1 MRCRLHIFGVALTAV
16 FVAPGDAAN
25 NETPVKR
32 TYVAHA
38 AAPERQTL
46 AEAELKSAGCTTC
59 HEKTDAPT
67 MHANTAVILGCT
79 DCHGG
84 DAAIKRPA
92 ATVPADVAYRRA
104 QDLAHVLPRLPTS
117 WGYPA
122 SATLPR
128 TYTLL
133 NDEAPEVVRF
143 INPGDYQVA
152 REACPLV

>member
-1 MRCRLHIFGVALTAV
+1 MRCRDCTSSEWRWRPRLL
-16 FVAPGDAAN
+16 APGNAAN

-46 AEAELKSAGCTTC
+46 VEAELKSAGCTTC

-84 DAAIKRPA
+84 DASIKRPA
-92 ATVPADVAYRRA
+92 A
-104 QDLAHVLPRLPTS
+104 
-117 WGYPA
+117 
-122 SATLPR
+122 SA
-128 TYTLL
+128 
-133 NDEAPEVVRF
+133 A
-143 INPGDYQVA
+143 G
-152 REACPLV
+152 